1 MSQTIIE
8 LNQEDINSSSNT
20 NGDYTVNLQKP
31 LVINKG
37 DQVVL
42 KSCFVDNRVINSNT
56 IELKGDILPDGT
68 RDLKQTITIGFGYY
82 KTDLLGTWED
92 QNSTKTTTYEGSSVI
107 NATDNLNI
115 FTGRPFP
122 AFEKVANPNANLLEI
137 ISFDLIMSNF
147 PIPSFVKTS
156 TVVLRFPDS
165 TGSLKHFPITFNND
179 YLRDKRGTWAKSGNE
194 LILNLNEVTLKQLR
208 KEGNIGFTSDFP
220 ILVKNEPNSNYI
232 TPNTIKGGAT
242 SNILKD
248 VTTQAHTTASGTYD
262 IYSNE
267 ISFTLDSGF
276 YDPADLS
283 EKMTEK
289 IVDISYNGE
298 LDSKNY
304 VISRNP
310 LLKTIQQIR
319 IDENKEL
326 TFFDIDS
333 TNNRKFQY
341 ATDTAPL
348 PGKLNYIIGTSQF
361 GLSYNQ
367 GEDKME
373 ILSIHNSLFNGRF
386 NPLSDATENLRGQ
399 AQIGSTAPEVR
410 IVRNKSIDTD
420 ASRAKA
426 TKFVANKNSGIFI
439 TKLEPSELWIG
450 EESQFKFNGNI
461 IPTYSKKTFTTV
473 DSNNASS
480 TEIVYS
486 PVQLIE
492 GESITGDEAGLD
504 TIIQKK
510 IKSTVTAG
518 NFVDGGFQAF
528 DIMTP
533 ILQNESIISDVI
545 GSNTIIA
552 ESKIGSSIFNEGAY
566 YKISVDMGYKTEL
579 LGNNNN
585 NTISSIISKY
595 YSQNSYTSS
604 YSEGSVPYLHKA
616 NDPLYIS
623 NIRIRILD
631 PNNQLSDNIGDR
643 NSVFLEVVKS
653 Q

>member
-8 LNQEDINSSSNT
+8 LNQEDINSSSIN
-20 NGDYTVNLQKP
+20 NGDYNVNLQQP

-37 DQVVL
+37 DEVIL
-42 KSCFVDNRVINSNT
+42 KSCFIDNRVINSNM
-56 IELKGDILPDGT
+56 IELKGDILSDGT
-68 RDLKQTITIGFGYY
+68 RDSIQTITIGFGYY
-82 KTDLLGTWED
+82 KTDLLGTWEN
-92 QNSTKTTTYEGSSVI
+92 QNSTKTATYEGSAVI
-107 NATDNLNI
+107 NNTDNLNI

-122 AFEKVANPNANLLEI
+122 AFQLINNPDNNLLEI
-137 ISFDLIMSNF
+137 ISFELIMSNF
-147 PIPSFVKTS
+147 PIRSFVNDT
-156 TVVLRFPDS
+156 TIILRFPDS
-165 TGSLKHFPITFNND
+165 TGALKHFPITFNND
-179 YLRDKRGTWAKSGNE
+179 YLRNKRSTWGRSGND
-194 LILNLNEVTLKQLR
+194 LILNLNEVSLKQLR
-208 KEGNIGFTSDFP
+208 SEKVISFSDFP
-220 ILVKNEPNSNYI
+220 ILVKKEDNSKYI
-232 TPNTIKGGAT
+232 EPNTIAGGLQF
-242 SNILKD
+242 NILKN
-248 VTTQAHTTASGTYD
+248 VITQAHTTTAGTYD

-267 ISFTLDSGF
+267 ISFTLDAGF
-276 YDPADLS
+276 YDPSDLS

-304 VISRNP
+304 AISRNP

-319 IDENKEL
+319 IDDSKEL

-333 TNNRKFQY
+333 SNNRKFQY
-341 ATDTAPL
+341 ATNTSPL
-348 PGKLNYIIGTSQF
+348 PGKLNYIIGSSQF

-373 ILSIHNSLFNGRF
+373 ILSIHNSLFNSRF
-386 NPLSDATENLRGQ
+386 NPLSDPTENQRGQ
-399 AQIGSTAPEVR
+399 AQIQSTAPEVR
-410 IVRNKSIDTD
+410 IIRNRSIDTD

-439 TKLEPSELWIG
+439 IKLEPSELWIG
-450 EESQFKFNGNI
+450 EDSQFKFNPNI
-461 IPTYSKKTFTTV
+461 IPTYTKKTFTTV
-473 DSNNASS
+473 DSDNFSS

-486 PVQLIE
+486 PTELIE
-492 GESITGDEAGLD
+492 SQHITCDEAGLD

-510 IKSTVTAG
+510 IKSTVVGGA
-518 NFVDGGFQAF
+518 FVDGGFQAF

-552 ESKIGSSIFNEGAY
+552 QTKLGTNLIEEGAY
-566 YKISVDMGYKTEL
+566 YKVSVDMGIKNEL

-585 NTISSIISKY
+585 NKISSIISKY

-604 YSEGSVPYLHKA
+604 YSEGSIPYIHQSEE
-616 NDPLYIS
+616 PLYVS

-631 PNNQLSDNIGDR
+631 PNNKLSDKIGDR

>member
-8 LNQEDINSSSNT
+8 LNQEDINSSSVN
-20 NGDYTVNLQKP
+20 NGDYNVNLQKP
-31 LVINKG
+31 LVINQG

-42 KSCFVDNRVINSNT
+42 KSCFVDNRVSNSNM
-56 IELKGDILPDGT
+56 IELKGDILSDGT
-68 RDLKQTITIGFGYY
+68 RDIKQTITIGFGYY

-92 QNSTKTTTYEGSSVI
+92 QNSTKTTTYETSAVI
-107 NATDNLNI
+107 NTTDNLNI

-122 AFEKVANPNANLLEI
+122 AFEEVANPNTNLLEI

-147 PIPSFVKTS
+147 PIHSFVTTS

-165 TGSLKHFPITFNND
+165 TGALKHFPITFNNK
-179 YLRDKRGTWAKSGNE
+179 YLREKQGTWAKSGNE
-194 LILNLNEVTLKQLR
+194 LILNLNEVSLKQLR
-208 KEGNIGFTSDFP
+208 AENNLTFNNFP
-220 ILVKNEPNSNYI
+220 LLVKNEANSNYI
-232 TPNTIKGGAT
+232 TPNTIKGGCEY
-242 SNILKD
+242 NILKD
-248 VTTQAHTTASGTYD
+248 VITQAHTTTSGTYD

-276 YDPADLS
+276 YDPSDLS
-283 EKMTEK
+283 EKITEK
-289 IVDISYNGE
+289 IVDISYDGE

-386 NPLSDATENLRGQ
+386 NPLDDSTENLRGQ
-399 AQIGSTAPEVR
+399 AQISSTAPEVR
-410 IVRNKSIDTD
+410 IVRNKAIDTD

-450 EESQFKFNGNI
+450 QDSQFKFNGNI

-473 DSNNASS
+473 DTDNFTS

-486 PVQLIE
+486 PVELID
-492 GESITGDEAGLD
+492 GQHITGDEAGLD

-510 IKSTVTAG
+510 IKSTVTSG

-533 ILQNESIISDVI
+533 LSQDASIISDVI

-566 YKISVDMGYKTEL
+566 YKVSVDMGIKNEL
-579 LGNNNN
+579 LGNNNS

-604 YSEGSVPYLHKA
+604 YSEGSVPYLHQSEE
-616 NDPLYIS
+616 PLYIS
-623 NIRIRILD
+623 NVRIRILD
-631 PNNQLSDNIGDR
+631 PNNQLADNIGDR
-643 NSVFLEVVKS
+643 NAVFLEVVKS